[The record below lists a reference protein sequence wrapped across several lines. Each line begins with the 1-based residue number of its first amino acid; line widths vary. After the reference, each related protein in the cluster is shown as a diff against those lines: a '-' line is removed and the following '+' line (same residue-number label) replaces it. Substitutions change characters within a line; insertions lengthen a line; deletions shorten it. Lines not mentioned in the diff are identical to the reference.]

1 MLKEYITNVLLWYCR
16 ENSLR
21 RRTDCYWVPSITLED
36 VVFCLTEHSHASPY
50 ILYTRIRL
58 KNIWRVRNP
67 VPSTLSALYIMRE
80 VQKQV
85 RSFIMELLFQK
96 NDFVSYWERERPLLA
111 LKCYKMPSCT
121 ILECYYVGA
130 SADIVAR
137 NPLQAYVLE
146 FERCINVVLYGL
158 KMVVVN

>member
-1 MLKEYITNVLLWYCR
+1 
-16 ENSLR
+16 
-21 RRTDCYWVPSITLED
+21 
-36 VVFCLTEHSHASPY
+36 
-50 ILYTRIRL
+50 
-58 KNIWRVRNP
+58 
-67 VPSTLSALYIMRE
+67 
-80 VQKQV
+80 
-85 RSFIMELLFQK
+85 
-96 NDFVSYWERERPLLA
+96 
-111 LKCYKMPSCT
+111 MPSCT

>member
-1 MLKEYITNVLLWYCR
+1 MLKEYIVNVLLWYCR

-21 RRTDCYWVPSITLED
+21 RRIVCYVVPSRTFED
-36 VVFCLTEHSHASPY
+36 VVFCLIEHSHASPY
-50 ILYTRIRL
+50 ILFMNIRL

-67 VPSTLSALYIMRE
+67 VSSTLSALYIMRE

-85 RSFIMELLFQK
+85 RSFIMELLFK

-111 LKCYKMPSCT
+111 LKCYKMPSST
-121 ILECYYVGA
+121 ILECYYVGVPT
-130 SADIVAR
+130 DTVAR
-137 NPLQAYVLE
+137 NPLQNYVLE
-146 FERCINVVLYGL
+146 FERFVNVVLYGS